1 MTKQALHQ
9 QELENKRSTAR
20 LGGGIKRIA
29 VQHEKGKLTARER
42 LEVLLD
48 PDSFEETGIL

>member
-9 QELENKRSTAR
+9 QELENRRSAAR

-42 LEVLLD
+42 L
-48 PDSFEETGIL
+48 